1 MKNLKRLL
9 LASVFLIG
17 LNSFAQN
24 TETTEVL
31 KATITK
37 KYHIEK
43 NGKLIPYTLKIY
55 ENRMNNIT
63 LDESEKHQ
71 VNQTRKLTPAYVSKL
86 VYIDSDKD
94 NSYDMYMVI
103 RYKKSLND
111 SFEVVA
117 TEKGFA
123 VDVDERHMEYILGEG
138 VYYVNNSDRD
148 YFIVEEFSA
157 F

>member
-9 LASVFLIG
+9 LATVLLIG
-17 LNSFAQN
+17 LNGLAQDKGA
-24 TETTEVL
+24 TEVL
-31 KATITK
+31 KSTITK
-37 KYHIEK
+37 KYHVKK

-55 ENRMNNIT
+55 ENRLNEVQ
-63 LDESEKHQ
+63 LAKDEKNEL
-71 VNQTRKLTPAYVSKL
+71 NQTRKLTPAYVSKL
-86 VYIDSDKD
+86 VYIDSDED

-117 TEKGFA
+117 TDKGFA

-138 VYYVNNSDRD
+138 VYYVNNADRD
-148 YFIVEEFSA
+148 YFVVEEFSA